1 MTETIRYEV
10 EDGVARIILD
20 NPDAGNAID
29 QTFADRLLDLAH
41 AAEDDKAVRAV
52 LLTGTGRLFCVGGN
66 VRAFAAASDNL
77 GNFVRKLTAS
87 LHMAVARLASLSK
100 PVIVAVNGPAAG
112 AGLGLAILGD
122 VVLAARSASFTV
134 AYPGIGLSPDAG
146 TTFLLPRLV
155 GLRKAQEMLFL
166 AKTLNAEEAVAA
178 GLATMLLEDAD
189 LRPQADRI
197 ARRLASMP
205 TLALARSKRLLLS
218 SSSRELETQLEREA
232 ADIAICSLE
241 PHATEGI
248 SAFLEGRKA
257 RFA

>member
-1 MTETIRYEV
+1 MTEMIRYEV
-10 EDGVARIILD
+10 QDGVARIILD
-20 NPDAGNAID
+20 NPKGGNGID
-29 QTFADRLLDLAH
+29 QAFADRLLDLTH

-52 LLTGTGRLFCVGGN
+52 LLTGNGRMFCVGGN

-122 VVLAARSASFTV
+122 VVLAAKSASFTV
-134 AYPGIGLSPDAG
+134 AYPSIGLSPDAG

-166 AKTLNAEEAVAA
+166 AKTLDAEEALNA
-178 GLATMLLEDAD
+178 GLVMRVLDDGDLLPEAEK
-189 LRPQADRI
+189 I
-197 ARRLASMP
+197 ARRLAGMP
-205 TLALARSKRLLLS
+205 TQALARSKRLLLS
-218 SSSRELETQLEREA
+218 SSARELETQLEREA
-232 ADIAICSLE
+232 ADIALCALE
-241 PHATEGI
+241 PHAAEGI
-248 SAFLEGRKA
+248 NAFLEGRKA
-257 RFA
+257 WFA